1 MKKYFLLFLLLLPL
15 AVPAQVKIG
24 VVNVQEIYA
33 LLPEV
38 EVAKQ
43 RMKATSGDYQ
53 DELESMRMDMQKK
66 YAQYQAVGGTG
77 QAPDEIR
84 KRRIGELQEIDVKIQ
99 RFMATAEEAL
109 SRVSDELFNPI
120 RKRVADAINR
130 VGAEGGYSVIYGNMS
145 FNPVT
150 DESSAVMQPLYLGPN
165 VEDVTTLVKQ
175 ALGIIVI
182 EETPAPEATVAP
194 APEATVAPAPAE

>member
-1 MKKYFLLFLLLLPL
+1 MLLPL
-15 AVPAQVKIG
+15 ALGAQVKIG
-24 VVNVQEIYA
+24 VVNVQDIYS
-33 LLPEV
+33 LMPEV
-38 EVAKQ
+38 ATAQE
-43 RMKATSGDYQ
+43 RMKATSRQYQ

-66 YAQYQAVGGTG
+66 YAQYQAVTGTG
-77 QAPDEIR
+77 SVPDEIR
-84 KRRIGELQEIDVKIQ
+84 KRRIGELQEIDARIQ

-109 SRVSDELFNPI
+109 GSVSGELFDPIRLRVSN
-120 RKRVADAINR
+120 AISK
-130 VGAEGGYSVIYGNMS
+130 VGAEGGYSIIYGNMS

-150 DESSAVMQPLYLGPN
+150 DESSAELQPVYLGAG

-194 APEATVAPAPAE
+194 APAAQ

>member
-1 MKKYFLLFLLLLPL
+1 MRKYFLMFLLLLPL

-24 VVNVQEIYA
+24 VVNVQDIYA

-38 EVAKQ
+38 EIAKQ
-43 RMKATSGDYQ
+43 RMKDTSKQYQ

-77 QAPDEIR
+77 AAPDEIR

-109 SRVSDELFNPI
+109 GSVSDELFDPI
-120 RKRVADAINR
+120 RLRVSNAISK
-130 VGAEGGYSVIYGNMS
+130 VGAEGGYSIIYGNMS

-150 DESSAVMQPLYLGPN
+150 DESSAELQPLYLGAG

-182 EETPAPEATVAP
+182 EETPAPEASVVP
-194 APEATVAPAPAE
+194 APVGQ

>member
-1 MKKYFLLFLLLLPL
+1 M
-15 AVPAQVKIG
+15 QD
-24 VVNVQEIYA
+24 IYV

-38 EVAKQ
+38 ELAKQ
-43 RMKATSGDYQ
+43 RMKATSGEYQ

-66 YAQYQAVGGTG
+66 YAQYQAVGGSG

-194 APEATVAPAPAE
+194 APVE